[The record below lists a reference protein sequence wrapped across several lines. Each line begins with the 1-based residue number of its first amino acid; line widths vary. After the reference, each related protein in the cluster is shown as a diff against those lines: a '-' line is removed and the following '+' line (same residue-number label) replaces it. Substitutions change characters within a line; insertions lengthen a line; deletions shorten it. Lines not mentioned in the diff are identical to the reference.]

1 MPTNAE
7 LDVQLV
13 IGHVLFMDVVGYSKL
28 LVNEQRELVEQLSQ
42 IVRNTEQV
50 RLAEAADKL
59 IRIPAGDGMALVF
72 FNSPEAPVRCA
83 MEISKK
89 LKEHPQLQLRMGIH
103 SGPVN
108 QVRDVN
114 DQTNVAGA
122 GINTAQRV
130 MDCGDG
136 GHILLS
142 HHIAEDLGHYRQW
155 QPHLHDLGECIVKH
169 GVRIHVVNLYTEEL
183 GNPELPEKFRRGR
196 NGKRLLP
203 GRISRLGMSLVK
215 GRWALIAA
223 ALAIILGALAVAIPM
238 FLHRPSITPAS
249 AFVSK
254 RSPLPE
260 AAIPE
265 KSIAVLPFE
274 NRSDNK
280 QNAYFADGIQD
291 EILTN
296 LAKIADLR
304 VISRTSVMQYKSDAE
319 RNLREIGQQLGVAHV
334 LEGSVQP
341 SGNRVRVTA
350 QLIDARTD
358 THEWA
363 ERYDRDLADV
373 FAIQSEIATAI
384 ADQLEAKLSPQEQ
397 ARVEE
402 RPTGNTEA
410 YAFYLRANQIA
421 RNPDTLLEDYKAAVQ
436 LYMQAITLDPDF
448 ALAHA
453 RLASAAAEIFHYYEP
468 TDPWRTKARSE
479 AEIAL
484 RLQPGMAEAHFA
496 LGQCIYWMDQDYER
510 ALEQFEVAS
519 RLSPGDG
526 DIGRLIAA
534 IKRRQGKW
542 PESLAEYERVQ
553 KIDPQNP
560 NTVRELVFTNTAM
573 RRWPEAARWAERM
586 RALAPASLVAKI
598 QSGYIEFWWKGNTGL
613 LKSLLSEVPAGVDP
627 DGTVTACRWDVAM
640 MDRDH
645 AAARLAIDSSSVKEI
660 SYMNGGPAPPSFF
673 LGCTALAQGDSA
685 GAQKYF
691 EDAQSVFENAVNEAP
706 ANAERHANLGLL
718 YAFMGRKADAIRE
731 GRRAVELKPE
741 SKDAVDGA
749 IMNCYLALIYARV
762 GENDLA
768 IPLIERLLKTPGA
781 VDSVDYSITINDL
794 KHRWEWDPIRGDPRF
809 QKLIGQQSPF

>member
-1 MPTNAE
+1 MSAE
-7 LDVQLV
+7 LQPDVQLE

-28 LVNEQRELVEQLSQ
+28 LVNEQRELLHQLSQ

-50 RLAEAADKL
+50 RIAVAVDKL

-83 MEISKK
+83 MEISEK
-89 LKEHPQLQLRMGIH
+89 LKQNPRLQLRMGIH

-108 QVRDVN
+108 RVRDVN

-130 MDCGDG
+130 MDCGDA

-142 HHIAEDLGHYRQW
+142 RHIAEDLGHYRQW
-155 QPHLHDLGECIVKH
+155 QPHLHDLGECTVKH
-169 GVRIHVVNLYTEEL
+169 GARIHVVNFYNAEL
-183 GNPELPEKFRRGR
+183 GNPELPEKFKRGR
-196 NGKRLLP
+196 GGKRLLQ
-203 GRISRLGMSLVK
+203 GRTSPSGINLLK

-223 ALAIILGALAVAIPM
+223 ALAIIGALAVTIPR
-238 FLHRPSITPAS
+238 FLHRPSIKSAS
-249 AFVSK
+249 AFISK
-254 RSPLPE
+254 PPPVPE

-274 NRSDNK
+274 NRSDDK
-280 QNAYFADGIQD
+280 QNAYFAEGIQD

-334 LEGSVQP
+334 LEGSVQR
-341 SGNRVRVTA
+341 SSNRVRVTA

-358 THEWA
+358 THQWA

-373 FAIQSEIATAI
+373 FAIQSEIAKAI
-384 ADQLEAKLSPQEQ
+384 ADQLEAKLSPQEK

-402 RPTGNTEA
+402 KPTGNTEA

-436 LYMQAITLDPDF
+436 LYMEAITLDPDF

-453 RLASAAAEIFHYYEP
+453 RLASTCAAIFHFDEP
-468 TDPWRTKARSE
+468 LDSWKRKARGE

-484 RLQPGMAEAHFA
+484 RLQPNLSEGHFA
-496 LGQCIYWMDQDYER
+496 LGQCIYWIDEDYER
-510 ALEQFEVAS
+510 ALEQFDIAS
-519 RLSPGDG
+519 QLSPNNG
-526 DIGRLIAA
+526 DIGLLIAA

-542 PESLAEYERVQ
+542 QESLEAFEKVA

-560 NTVRELVFTNTAM
+560 NIVRNLVFTNTAL
-573 RRWPEAARWAERM
+573 RRWPEAARWAERL
-586 RALAPASLVAKI
+586 RAMAPASLVAKI
-598 QSGYIEFWWKGNTGL
+598 QSGYVDFWWKGDTRL
-613 LKSLLSEVPAGVDP
+613 LKSLLSQVPPGIDP
-627 DGTVTACRWDVAM
+627 DGAVTSWRWDVAM
-640 MDRDH
+640 IDRDY
-645 AAARLAIDSSSVKEI
+645 AAARLAIDSSSAKEI
-660 SYMNGGPAPPSFF
+660 SYMNGGPTPRSFF
-673 LGCTALAQGDSA
+673 LGCIALAQGDSA

-691 EDAQSVFENAVNEAP
+691 EDAQSFFENAVKEAP
-706 ANAERHANLGLL
+706 ASPERHANLGLL
-718 YAFMGRKADAIRE
+718 YAFMGRKTDAIRE
-731 GRRAVELKPE
+731 CRRAVELKPE

-794 KHRWEWDPIRGDPRF
+794 KHRWEWDPIRNDPRF
-809 QKLIGQQSPF
+809 RRLIAGDRR

>member
-1 MPTNAE
+1 MGVESPS
-7 LDVQLV
+7 DVQLE

-28 LVNEQRELVEQLSQ
+28 LVNEQHELVQQLSQ

-50 RLAEAADKL
+50 RIAEAADKL

-72 FNSPEAPVRCA
+72 FNSPESPVRCA
-83 MEISKK
+83 IEISKK
-89 LKEHPQLQLRMGIH
+89 LKEHPRLQLRMGIH

-108 QVRDVN
+108 RVRDVN

-130 MDCGDG
+130 MDCGDA

-142 HHIAEDLGHYRQW
+142 RHIAEDLGHYRQW
-155 QPHLHDLGECIVKH
+155 QPYLHDLGECTVKH
-169 GVRIHVVNLYTEEL
+169 GARIHVVNFYTGEL
-183 GNPELPEKFRRGR
+183 GNSELPEK
-196 NGKRLLP
+196 LQP
-203 GRISRLGMSLVK
+203 GRTSQSGKGLLK

-223 ALAIILGALAVAIPM
+223 VLAIIGALAVAIPL
-238 FLHRPSITPAS
+238 FLSRPSIKPAS
-249 AFVSK
+249 AFISK
-254 RSPLPE
+254 LRPIPDAE
-260 AAIPE
+260 IPE

-274 NRSDNK
+274 NRSDDK

-304 VISRTSVMQYKSDAE
+304 VISRTSVMQYESGAE
-319 RNLREIGQQLGVAHV
+319 RNLRDIGRQLGVAHV
-334 LEGSVQP
+334 LEGSVQR
-341 SGNRVRVTA
+341 SSNRVRVTA

-358 THEWA
+358 AHQWA

-373 FAIQSEIATAI
+373 FGIQSEIAKAI
-384 ADQLEAKLSPQEQ
+384 ADQLEAKLSPQEK

-402 RPTGNTEA
+402 KPTGNTEA

-436 LYMQAITLDPDF
+436 LYMQAIALDPDF

-468 TDPWRTKARSE
+468 TDAWKMKARTE

-484 RLQPGMAEAHFA
+484 RLQPNLAEGHFA
-496 LGQCIYWMDQDYER
+496 LAQCMYWMDQDYER
-510 ALEQFEVAS
+510 ALEQFEIAS
-519 RLSPGDG
+519 RLSPGNA

-542 PESLAEYERVQ
+542 RESLAEYERVE

-560 NTVRELVFTNTAM
+560 NIVRELLITNTAM

-586 RALAPASLVAKI
+586 RAMAPASLVAKI
-598 QSGYIEFWWKGNTGL
+598 QSGYVDFWWKGDTRL
-613 LKSLLSEVPAGVDP
+613 LKSLLSQVPAGTDP
-627 DGTVTACRWDVAM
+627 DGLITSCRWDVAM
-640 MDRDH
+640 IDRDF
-645 AAARLAIDSSSVKEI
+645 AAARAALHTSELNEI
-660 SYMNGGPAPPSFF
+660 SYTN
-673 LGCTALAQGDSA
+673 A
-685 GAQKYF
+685 GATPQTFFQGCIELAEGKQAQAQELF
-691 EDAQSVFENAVNEAP
+691 EMARPNFEKAVEEAP
-706 ANAERHANLGLL
+706 LSADRHANLGWF
-718 YAFMGRKADAIRE
+718 YAFAGRKDEAIRE

-741 SKDAVDGA
+741 SKDAFDGA

-768 IPLIERLLKTPGA
+768 ISLIERLLKTPGA
-781 VDSVDYSITINDL
+781 VDSVDYSITVNDL
-794 KHRWEWDPIRGDPRF
+794 KYRWEWDPIRNDPRF
-809 QKLIGQQSPF
+809 KKLIAQQNH

>member
-1 MPTNAE
+1 MSAE
-7 LDVQLV
+7 AGSDLQME
-13 IGHVLFMDVVGYSKL
+13 IGHVLFMDMVGYSRL
-28 LVNEQRELVEQLSQ
+28 LVDQQHELQRRLTEIVLS
-42 IVRNTEQV
+42 TDQV
-50 RLAEAADKL
+50 SVAEAAGKL

-83 MEISKK
+83 LEINKK

-108 QVRDVN
+108 RVRDVN

-130 MDCGDG
+130 MDCGDA

-155 QPHLHDLGECIVKH
+155 QPHLHDLGECEVKH
-169 GVRIHVVNLYTEEL
+169 GARIHVVNFYTGEL

-196 NGKRLLP
+196 GGKRPLP
-203 GRISRLGMSLVK
+203 GRISRSETTLVK

-223 ALAIILGALAVAIPM
+223 ALAIISALAVAIPL
-238 FLHRPSITPAS
+238 FLHRPSIKPAS
-249 AFVSK
+249 ASISK
-254 RSPLPE
+254 PSSVPE

-274 NRSDNK
+274 NRSDDK
-280 QNAYFADGIQD
+280 QNAYFAEGIQD

-304 VISRTSVMQYKSDAE
+304 VISRTSVMQYKSGSE

-334 LEGSVQP
+334 LEGSVQR

-358 THEWA
+358 THQWA

-373 FAIQSEIATAI
+373 FAIQSEIAKTI
-384 ADQLEAKLSPQEQ
+384 ADQLEAKLSPQEK

-402 RPTGNTEA
+402 IPTGNTEA

-421 RNPDTLLEDYKAAVQ
+421 RNPDTLLEDYKAAVE
-436 LYMQAITLDPDF
+436 LYMQAIALDPDF

-453 RLASAAAEIFHYYEP
+453 RLASTAAEIFHFYEP
-468 TDPWRTKARSE
+468 TDVWKMKARTE

-484 RLQPGMAEAHFA
+484 RLQPNLAEAHFA
-496 LGQCIYWMDQDYER
+496 LGQYDYWMEQDYDR
-510 ALEQFEVAS
+510 ALQEFSTAAE
-519 RLSPGDG
+519 LSPNNA
-526 DIGRLIAA
+526 DIGALIAA
-534 IKRRQGKW
+534 IKRRQGRW
-542 PESLAEYERVQ
+542 QEALEAFERSH

-560 NTVRELVFTNTAM
+560 NIVRNLLITNTAM
-573 RRWPEAARWAERM
+573 RRWPEASRWAARM
-586 RALAPASLVAKI
+586 RTMAPASLVAKI
-598 QSGYIEFWWKGNTGL
+598 QSGYIDFWWKGDTRL
-613 LKSLLSEVPAGVDP
+613 LKSMLSQVPAGTDP
-627 DGTVTACRWDVAM
+627 DGGVTSCRWDVAM
-640 MDRDH
+640 IDRNF
-645 AAARLAIDSSSVKEI
+645 AAAR
-660 SYMNGGPAPPSFF
+660 
-673 LGCTALAQGDSA
+673 TALQTSELNEVSYTNA
-685 GAQKYF
+685 GATPKSFLQGCIELAEGKQTQAQKLF
-691 EDAQSVFENAVNEAP
+691 ELARPNFEKAVEEAP
-706 ANAERHANLGLL
+706 LSADRHAILGWF
-718 YAFMGRKADAIRE
+718 YAFAGRKDEAIRE

-741 SKDAVDGA
+741 SKDAFDGA

-762 GENDLA
+762 GEKDLA
-768 IPLIERLLKTPGA
+768 FPLIERLLKTPGA

-794 KHRWEWDPIRGDPRF
+794 KYRWEWDPIRSDPRF
-809 QKLIGQQSPF
+809 QKLIEQPPR

>member
-1 MPTNAE
+1 MSADLQP
-7 LDVQLV
+7 DVQLE
-13 IGHVLFMDVVGYSKL
+13 IGHVVFMDVVGYSKL
-28 LVNEQRELVEQLSQ
+28 LVNEQRELVEQLNQ

-50 RLAEAADKL
+50 RMAEAADKL

-89 LKEHPQLQLRMGIH
+89 LKEDPRLKLRMGIH

-130 MDCGDG
+130 MDCGDA

-142 HHIAEDLGHYRQW
+142 RHIAEDLGHYRQW
-155 QPHLHDLGECIVKH
+155 QPDLHDLGECSVKH
-169 GVRIHVVNLYTEEL
+169 GVRIHVVNFYNKDL
-183 GNPELPEKFRRGR
+183 GNPALPEKFRRGQ
-196 NGKRLLP
+196 GEQRLLP
-203 GRISRLGMSLVK
+203 GRISRSGLNLLK
-215 GRWALIAA
+215 GRWALIVA
-223 ALAIILGALAVAIPM
+223 ALAIISALAVAIPR
-238 FLHRPSITPAS
+238 FLHRPSNKPAS
-249 AFVSK
+249 ALVSR
-254 RSPLPE
+254 RSPVPE

-274 NRSDNK
+274 NRSDDK

-304 VISRTSVMQYKSDAE
+304 VISRTSVMQYKSGAE
-319 RNLREIGQQLGVAHV
+319 RDLREIGQQLGVAHV
-334 LEGSVQP
+334 LEGSVQR
-341 SGNRVRVTA
+341 SSNRVRVTA

-373 FAIQSEIATAI
+373 FAIQSEIAKTI
-384 ADQLEAKLSPQEQ
+384 ADQLEAKLSPQEKE
-397 ARVEE
+397 RVEE
-402 RPTGNTEA
+402 KPTGNTEA

-453 RLASAAAEIFHYYEP
+453 RLASTAAEIFHYYEP
-468 TDPWRTKARSE
+468 TDAWRMKARDE

-484 RLQPGMAEAHFA
+484 RLQPNLAEAHFA
-496 LGQCIYWMDQDYER
+496 LGQCIYWMDQDYGR
-510 ALEQFEVAS
+510 ALEQFEIAS
-519 RLSPGDG
+519 RLSPGNG

-534 IKRRQGKW
+534 IERRQGKW
-542 PESLAEYERVQ
+542 REALAEYERVQ

-573 RRWPEAARWAERM
+573 RRWPESARWANRL

-598 QSGYIEFWWKGNTGL
+598 QSGYVDFWWKGDTGL

-627 DGTVTACRWDVAM
+627 DGIVTSCRWDVAM
-640 MDRDH
+640 MDRDY
-645 AAARLAIDSSSVKEI
+645 AAARLAIDSSGAKEI
-660 SYMNGGPAPPSFF
+660 SYMNGGPTPRSFF
-673 LGCTALAQGDSA
+673 LGCIALAQGDSA

-691 EDAQSVFENAVNEAP
+691 DDAQSFFENAVKEAP
-706 ANAERHANLGLL
+706 ASAERHANLGLL
-718 YAFMGRKADAIRE
+718 YAFMGRKADAINE

-741 SKDAVDGA
+741 SRDAVDGT

-762 GENDLA
+762 GETDLA

-809 QKLIGQQSPF
+809 QKLITQQNH